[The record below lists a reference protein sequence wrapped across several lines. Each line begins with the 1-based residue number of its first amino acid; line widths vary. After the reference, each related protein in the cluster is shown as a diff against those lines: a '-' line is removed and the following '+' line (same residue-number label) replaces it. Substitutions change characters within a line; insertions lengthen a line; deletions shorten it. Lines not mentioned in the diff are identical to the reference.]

1 VSRLIAFDAPFDDS
15 TGDDHHDSV
24 PVDGLADG
32 VEYLVSR
39 KFEPG
44 SGTVLSSETAGSEVL
59 NFSDAE

>member
-24 PVDGLADG
+24 PVRLADG

-39 KFEPG
+39 KFEPV